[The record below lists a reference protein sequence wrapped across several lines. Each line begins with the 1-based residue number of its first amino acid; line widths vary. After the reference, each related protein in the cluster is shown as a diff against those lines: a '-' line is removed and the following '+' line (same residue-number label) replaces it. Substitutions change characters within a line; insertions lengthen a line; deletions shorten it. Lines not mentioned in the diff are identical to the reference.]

1 MKPRVVHAPGKGGK
15 GVPTFS
21 HAWYYC
27 QGWGGHAWYYIS
39 KGGASCATRHVATR
53 GTRYPMGGARCATFS
68 HAWHERAERA
78 ACGHAWH

>member
-1 MKPRVVHAPGKGGK
+1 MNLVGVDEATRGTCARQGRQ

-39 KGGASCATRHVATR
+39 N
-53 GTRYPMGGARCATFS
+53 MGGRLCD
-68 HAWHERAERA
+68 A
-78 ACGHAWH
+78 ACGHAWY